1 MARGKLRVLIVDSS
15 PTYANLLAEAL
26 KSDGSIEIIGIASDA
41 YEARDKIVLQRA
53 ELMIMDP
60 DLPRMDGVSFL
71 KRLMPQ
77 YPIPVIII
85 TSKNKDKA
93 LEALDVGALDFIE
106 KPAIPNQTSFIVEL
120 SIKIKIAST
129 ANLSHWKSKRD
140 ELPFIK
146 RKADEALKHSSG
158 KVIVLGASTGGT
170 EAIKKIIPLFPSNM
184 PPVVIVQ
191 HMPPGFTE
199 MFANSLNRISHMEV
213 KEATSGDT
221 IMPGKVYIAPGD
233 LHMSLVKNGNLIQ
246 LVCKTGE
253 RVSGHRPS
261 VDVLMS
267 SAATILGKNAIG
279 IMLTGMGSDG
289 AKGMLEMKKKGAYN
303 IAQDEDSSIV
313 YGMPKVA
320 AELGGVD
327 IILPLN
333 DIAPFVIDLLED

>member
-1 MARGKLRVLIVDSS
+1 MAREKLRVLIVDSS
-15 PTYANLLAEAL
+15 IIYANLLVEAL
-26 KSDGSIEIIGIASDA
+26 KTDNSIEIIGVASDA
-41 YEARDKIVLQRA
+41 YEARDKIVLLRA

-85 TSKNKDKA
+85 TSKSKDKI
-93 LEALDVGALDFIE
+93 LDVLDAGALDFIE
-106 KPAIPNQTSFIVEL
+106 KPSIPNQTSFIVEL
-120 SIKIKIAST
+120 SIKIKIASG
-129 ANLSHWKSKRD
+129 ANLSHWKSKRE
-140 ELPFIK
+140 ELSFIK
-146 RKADEALKHSSG
+146 KRIDESLSSSG

-170 EAIKKIIPLFPSNM
+170 EAIKKIVPLFPTNM

-199 MFANSLNRISHMEV
+199 MFASSLNRISYMEV
-213 KEATSGDT
+213 KEAVSGDT
-221 IMPGKVYIAPGD
+221 LIPGKVYIAPGD
-233 LHMSLVKNGNLIQ
+233 LHMSLVRNGNIIQ
-246 LVCKTGE
+246 IICKSGE

-267 SAATILGKNAIG
+267 SAATVLGKNAIG

-303 IAQDEDSSIV
+303 IAQDEESSVV

-333 DIAPFVIDLLED
+333 EIAPFVIQLLEE